1 MDSQKSKTCNPE
13 KGRTEKVNLDT
24 ILIEDIGQFGMYQ
37 FRLLLLAALLVIFIA
52 LIAMEFVFT
61 AARINT
67 RCVIPECEREAAE
80 FSPSW
85 ISNAVPTSE
94 GSVDNCHRYGSV
106 NATARTLGGCP
117 QEWFDRDEVVTCSDY
132 VYENADTVIHHFG
145 LACDEWRPTIIGS
158 VQSVGGLVSLP
169 LTGFLSDHWGRRC
182 ALSWNALHLA
192 WLGLARYWLSNYY
205 GYLVV
210 ELFKTTLGAGVFS
223 CAYILVMELV
233 GPKYRVPA
241 GATIN
246 TFFSIGQV
254 LLAVIAWAVPYWK
267 HLILTIYIPQFLFIS
282 YFWIMPESV
291 RWYMSKGRY
300 EKAEVFLKNVARIN
314 KRELSEK
321 SLRALRENAEAEK
334 RLKTVEKEDKQKEP
348 WLITLVF
355 QHKVILRRCC
365 VSPIWWV
372 ASALIYYGMS
382 INAVNM
388 SGNRYINFAAAAAS
402 EIPGYWIA
410 VFLLDRIGRKPVL
423 VGAYWTCAACQLAY
437 IFMPD
442 SLYGASLSVYLIGK
456 LSIAI
461 VMMSLYIYTAEIYP
475 TTHRH
480 SLLAFSSMIG
490 RLGAITAPLT
500 PALGASIW
508 HHFPSALFFGFALIA
523 GATVIVAPETLGTRL
538 PDTMEEAYAIGI
550 NR

>member
-1 MDSQKSKTCNPE
+1 MDFRKSKTSNHE
-13 KGRTEKVNLDT
+13 NGLTKKVDLDT
-24 ILIEDIGQFGMYQ
+24 ILTEDIGQFGMYQ
-37 FRLLLLAALLVIFIA
+37 LRLLMLTALLIIFTA
-52 LIAMEFVFT
+52 LFALEFIFS

-67 RCVIPECEREAAE
+67 RCLIPECEREAVE

-94 GSVDNCHRYGSV
+94 GSVDNCHRYRSV
-106 NATARTLGGCP
+106 NATARTNDCP
-117 QEWFDRDEVVTCSDY
+117 KEWFDRDEVVSCSDY
-132 VYENADTVIHHFG
+132 VYENSDTVIYHFG
-145 LACDEWRPTIIGS
+145 LACDEWRPTFIGS
-158 VQSVGGLVSLP
+158 VQSTGALLALP
-169 LTGFLSDHWGRRC
+169 ITGFLSDRWGRRF
-182 ALSWNALHLA
+182 ALSWNALNIA
-192 WLGLARYWLSNYY
+192 WLGIVRYWVNNYY
-205 GYLVV
+205 GFLVV
-210 ELFKTTLGAGVFS
+210 ELFKTTLGGGAFS

-246 TFFSIGQV
+246 TFYSIGQM
-254 LLAVIAWAVPYWK
+254 LLGLMAWAIPYWK
-267 HLILTIYIPQFLFIS
+267 HLILAIFVPQFLFIS
-282 YFWIMPESV
+282 YFWIMSESV

-321 SLRALRENAEAEK
+321 SLQALRENAEVEK
-334 RLKTVEKEDKQKEP
+334 RLKALEKEYKQEQP

-355 QHKVILRRCC
+355 QNKVILRRCC
-365 VSPIWWV
+365 VSPFWWV

-382 INAVNM
+382 INAVNI

-423 VGAYWTCAACQLAY
+423 VGGYWTCAACQLAY
-437 IFMPD
+437 IFIPAG
-442 SLYGASLSVYLIGK
+442 LYGASLSVYLIGK

-475 TTHRH
+475 TKHRH

-490 RLGAITAPLT
+490 RLGAIAAPLT

-523 GATVIVAPETLGTRL
+523 GGTVFLAPETLGTSL
-538 PDTMEEAYAIGI
+538 PDTMEEASAIGVDS
-550 NR
+550 